1 MSILYDCFYNSNITL
16 HVHYFVYIILH
27 ACIYIYIFVCCHAAE
42 QSGKKIKE
50 VCCMRLVTW
59 INTYIYV
66 RYTFLI
72 HFWVLGCSLPYPSMF
87 LASLS
92 IPCRFA
98 LLWRFLLPRTSSN
111 CFRRGKDEFL
121 ALRQLLS
128 SLAGRIVWQL
138 STEGSERLWTALVAS
153 CGDVVSL
160 TFADVLFA

>member
-1 MSILYDCFYNSNITL
+1 MY
-16 HVHYFVYIILH
+16 
-27 ACIYIYIFVCCHAAE
+27 IYIYIFVLSR
-42 QSGKKIKE
+42 SGTIRKE
-50 VCCMRLVTW
+50 DQRSMLRAPGDLNKYVH
-59 INTYIYV
+59 IYV

-72 HFWVLGCSLPYPSMF
+72 HFWVLGCSHPYPSMF

-138 STEGSERLWTALVAS
+138 STEGSERL
-153 CGDVVSL
+153 
-160 TFADVLFA
+160 